1 MLEQLNMVTQMEIL
15 DKLLPLQ
22 EESQALLFNHA
33 KVQNIR
39 LLWITGVFTGKKRNS
54 QGCRLAIVEG

>member
-1 MLEQLNMVTQMEIL
+1 MVTQMEIL
-15 DKLLPLQ
+15 DKLLALQ
-22 EESQALLFNHA
+22 EVSQALLFNHA

-39 LLWITGVFTGKKRNS
+39 LLCVNDMFTDKKRNS